1 MKMVVVSDNH
11 FYGAAFSDVTN
22 CVVVTPES
30 GLMIAQGHEDN
41 YFAEAVVVLN
51 IGSKDLLFRVLKEIM
66 KKKCVSIFIE
76 PVQWL
81 SRIRVF
87 YACGIFIL
95 PGRMELL
102 RFIKTIRKCLLT
114 SAGVMR
120 IEQGKV
126 KASDWDII
134 IHLMGGVSSRELAKQ
149 LNSSEKTISGRL
161 CSLSKKM
168 GLYGFNKATQV
179 QIVYFFY
186 LMFSLQKAGRV
197 IL

>member
-1 MKMVVVSDNH
+1 MKMIVISDNY
-11 FYGAAFSDVTN
+11 FYSAAFSDVTN
-22 CVVVTPES
+22 CVVMTPES
-30 GLMIAQGHEDN
+30 GLMIAQEYEGNCFSD
-41 YFAEAVVVLN
+41 AVVVLN
-51 IGSKDLLFRVLKEIM
+51 IGNKDLLFRVLQGIVN
-66 KKKCVSIFIE
+66 KKCLSVFIE

-87 YACGIFIL
+87 YACGIYIL

-102 RFIKTIRKCLLT
+102 RFMKTIRKCLLT

-120 IEQGKV
+120 IYQEKV

-134 IHLMGGVSSRELAKQ
+134 INLMDGISSRDLAKR

-161 CSLSKKM
+161 GFLTRKM

-179 QIVYFFY
+179 QVVYFFY
-186 LMFSLQKAGRV
+186 LMFSIQKTARITV
-197 IL
+197 

>member
-1 MKMVVVSDNH
+1 MVVVSDNH

-41 YFAEAVVVLN
+41 YFDEAVVVLN
-51 IGSKDLLFRVLKEIM
+51 IGCKDLLFKVLKEIM

-134 IHLMGGVSSRELAKQ
+134 IHLMGGYPVVNWLNSLIHLRKQ
-149 LNSSEKTISGRL
+149 LAAGSVVCQKKWVYMDSIKPLKFKLFIFFIL
-161 CSLSKKM
+161 CSHYRRP
-168 GLYGFNKATQV
+168 GE
-179 QIVYFFY
+179 
-186 LMFSLQKAGRV
+186 
-197 IL
+197 